1 MSNLKAF
8 LNPIQVENKEVVIS
22 NRFIGEDG
30 KPEPFVIKPITQK
43 ENEQLIKKFT
53 KKDKKGA
60 ETFNRTGYVQAL
72 TASAVVSPN
81 LADAKL
87 QEVYGLGESEALIN
101 MLYVGEY
108 AELSSAVQELS
119 GLDADINDDIEEA
132 KN

>member
-22 NRFIGEDG
+22 NRFVGEDG

-60 ETFNRTGYVQAL
+60 EIFNRTGYVQAL

-108 AELSSAVQELS
+108 AELARVVQELS
-119 GLDADINDDIEEA
+119 GLDEDINDDIEEA